1 MKMEKWTFNAVFPSF
16 FLSFSSF
23 FFFSFLFI
31 FDRFFKLLLSKFVI
45 REISLFAQLFKVTSR
60 NGYRLNNKAFFLF
73 FFFFKVSFNQKYHV
87 HVINICSLWKI
98 SSKKFK
104 EKIKI
109 CRIESFHKIKIKS
122 RFAKIFSKTSR
133 LFLNYARN
141 KLQFEQR
148 NRFNLSSILL
158 INKSLPGMGDR
169 WTSRLRWICKPVS
182 WRQRAAS
189 ASTGIVGRPPFT
201 LARTSRSSIA

>member
-16 FLSFSSF
+16 FLSFSFF

-45 REISLFAQLFKVTSR
+45 REISLFAQFFKVTSR

-148 NRFNLSSILL
+148 NRFPTYHRFSLL
-158 INKSLPGMGDR
+158 IKAYLVWVTGG
-169 WTSRLRWICKPVS
+169 RLDS
-182 WRQRAAS
+182 GGS
-189 ASTGIVGRPPFT
+189 ASRFRGASGQHQHR
-201 LARTSRSSIA
+201 LGS